1 MEKTMKT
8 RERLDLEEME
18 RLKICKHNL
27 ELMQRHIKRL
37 ENYVFKVEDILSI
50 ESMGANY
57 KINAIARIT
66 DTVKEF
72 I

>member
-1 MEKTMKT
+1 MKT